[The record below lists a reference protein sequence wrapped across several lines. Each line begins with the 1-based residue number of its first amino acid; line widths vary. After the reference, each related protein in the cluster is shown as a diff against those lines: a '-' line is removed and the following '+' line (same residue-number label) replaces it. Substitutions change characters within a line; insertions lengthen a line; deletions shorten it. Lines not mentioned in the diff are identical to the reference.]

1 MNSLKF
7 LLKDIEVSNFP
18 ENKME
23 INGVT
28 NDSRKVKQG
37 SVFIAINGFQDD
49 GKKYIKDA
57 ISKGASIIISEKSI
71 KKTKVNIPV
80 IEVNDIR
87 KSMSKISS
95 NYYNNPSKKLTVIG
109 ITGTN
114 GKTTT
119 SFILNSIIKSSK
131 QKSGVIGTLGAISDK
146 INLKTN
152 LTTPDSLEL
161 HNILSKFVK
170 NDIEFS
176 IIEVSSHA
184 LSLDR
189 VNDVDFDMAVFT
201 NISHEHLDFHT
212 SMENYI
218 SVKSKLFSKL
228 KKNGFSIINKD
239 DKKWKIINDCTD
251 SKVRTFSVDKESADI
266 RFIDW
271 GISIDGIIGKV
282 KTKNE
287 IINVDSPLIGYFNLE
302 NILCAIACAVELNIS
317 KNSIEEGIKK
327 LEKIPGRLEKIK
339 LKNNSIVIID
349 YAHSPDAYK
358 KLFSSLIKL
367 IPKKSRIGILF
378 GCGGGRDIDKRSIMA
393 SYVELYADMIF
404 VAPDNPREESQKKIN
419 NDIKKGLKK
428 KNHIFFE
435 DRKLAI
441 YDGVN
446 WLNPNDVLLIIGK
459 GAEKYQIIGNEKIY
473 HSDLETVNNFIDGK
487 YKYEN

>member
-1 MNSLKF
+1 MNSLEF
-7 LLKDIEVSNFP
+7 LLKNIAVSNFP
-18 ENKME
+18 KKKIE
-23 INGVT
+23 IKDVT

-37 SVFIAINGFQDD
+37 SVFIAINGYQDD

-57 ISKGASIIISEKSI
+57 VNKGASIIISEKSI
-71 KKTKVNIPV
+71 NKTKINIPV

-119 SFILNSIIKSSK
+119 SFILNSILKFSE
-131 QKSGVIGTLGAISDK
+131 QKTGLIGTLGAISDK

-170 NDIEFS
+170 NNIEFS

-189 VNDVDFDMAVFT
+189 VDDIDFDMAVFT
-201 NISHEHLDFHT
+201 NISHDHLDFHK
-212 SMENYI
+212 SMKNYI

-228 KKNGFSIINKD
+228 KKNGYSIINKD
-239 DKKWKIINDCTD
+239 DKNWKTINDCTD
-251 SKVRTFSVDKESADI
+251 SKVRTFSVDKKSADI

-271 GISIDGIIGKV
+271 GMSIDGIMGKV

-287 IINVDSPLIGYFNLE
+287 IINVNSSLIGYFNLE

-317 KNSIEEGIKK
+317 KNSIEQGIKM

-339 LKNNSIVIID
+339 LQNNSMVIID

-358 KLFSSLIKL
+358 KLFSSIIKL
-367 IPKKSRIGILF
+367 IPTKSRLGILF
-378 GCGGGRDIDKRSIMA
+378 GCGGGRDVDKRSIMA
-393 SYVELYADMIF
+393 SYVEFYADMIF
-404 VAPDNPREESQKKIN
+404 IAPDNPREESQDEIN

-441 YDGVN
+441 NDGIN
-446 WLNPNDVLLIIGK
+446 WLHPNDVLLIIGK
-459 GAEKYQIIGNEKIY
+459 GAENYQIIGNEKIY
-473 HSDLETVNNFIDGK
+473 HSDLENVNNFIDGK
-487 YKYEN
+487 YKNEN